1 MWYSPFQ
8 ISIAHHA
15 HILIEKL
22 YKIGPSKC
30 FGKTKRV
37 VSRPALAADNEGKN
51 SNNKSA
57 RTYCIET
64 ILYLDER
71 EWQRHNII

>member
-1 MWYSPFQ
+1 VHNELSSEHQKYIDEVEQGPDLHFFLLLLVYSYP
-8 ISIAHHA
+8 SI
-15 HILIEKL
+15 
-22 YKIGPSKC
+22 
-30 FGKTKRV
+30 
-37 VSRPALAADNEGKN
+37 AADNEGKN

-71 EWQRHNII
+71 E